1 MKFEKTYCSQCGG
14 EFGPGDSGYSHCK
27 DHRARASQDNDAR
40 QKVGGDLGKP
50 EMAPE
55 LAAHQPMRQFNG
67 TPIFAKVM
75 GLEI

>member
-27 DHRARASQDNDAR
+27 DHGARAGQDNDAR
-40 QKVGGDLGKP
+40 QTAGGGRDKS
-50 EMAPE
+50 EMTSK
-55 LAAHQPMRQFNG
+55 LAAPQPMRQFNG
-67 TPIFAKVM
+67 TPVFARVM